1 MIGHLENVNSVNS
14 TDLLNAGI
22 LHYAITKN
30 SLISPLLLSVKQFFI
45 FTVSMWQKYA
55 MTGAKIC
62 ASIQAV
68 SPTVGFVPVANVNPV
83 GNANNIFMSS
93 QK

>member
-14 TDLLNAGI
+14 IDLLNAGI

-45 FTVSMWQKYA
+45 FTVSIWQEV
-55 MTGAKIC
+55 C
-62 ASIQAV
+62 
-68 SPTVGFVPVANVNPV
+68 ND
-83 GNANNIFMSS
+83 
-93 QK
+93 